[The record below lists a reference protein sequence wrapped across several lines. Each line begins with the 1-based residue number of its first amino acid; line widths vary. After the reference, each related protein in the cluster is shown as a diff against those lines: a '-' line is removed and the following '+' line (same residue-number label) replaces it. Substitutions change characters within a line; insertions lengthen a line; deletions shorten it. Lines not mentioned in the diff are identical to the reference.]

1 MFESNNFFG
10 FIFLYITCLIL
21 ITILHKI
28 LLTIQF
34 TSFSLILSVQSIQI
48 QKRKNF
54 FFFFNFFKKYLNIN
68 S

>member
-54 FFFFNFFKKYLNIN
+54 LTF
-68 S
+68 